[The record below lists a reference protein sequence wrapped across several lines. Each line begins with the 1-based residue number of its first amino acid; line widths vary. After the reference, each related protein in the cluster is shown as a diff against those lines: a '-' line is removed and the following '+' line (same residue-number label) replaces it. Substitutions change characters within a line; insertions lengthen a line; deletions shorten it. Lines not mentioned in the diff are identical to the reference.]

1 MFVGPANDDYWLRAN
16 SPALK
21 LSFQPIDLR
30 KIGPRAKP
38 RAPKWVAG
46 SVLPRRVQLF
56 EQAQGLA

>member
-30 KIGPRAKP
+30 KIGPR
-38 RAPKWVAG
+38 WWLGTV
-46 SVLPRRVQLF
+46 SQFRVRIRL
-56 EQAQGLA
+56 